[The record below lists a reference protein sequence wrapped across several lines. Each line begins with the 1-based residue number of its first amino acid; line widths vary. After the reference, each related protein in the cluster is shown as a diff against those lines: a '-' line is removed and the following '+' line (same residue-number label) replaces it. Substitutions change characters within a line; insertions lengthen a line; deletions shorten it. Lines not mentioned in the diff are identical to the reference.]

1 MNQRRMKKIA
11 TKIVENNLKKDG
23 WKIIRS
29 PVSGMG
35 PSDIHAVKD
44 DRLFLVHVNSAVY
57 PEESQR
63 MKSNRRDMLRFLAR
77 KMKAVPYAADVV
89 LNPDMTVKDLRYYY
103 VKAN

>member
-11 TKIVENNLKKDG
+11 TKIVEFNLRKDG

-44 DRLFLVHVNSAVY
+44 DKLFLVHVNPAVY
-57 PEESQR
+57 PES
-63 MKSNRRDMLRFLAR
+63 SNRIKPDRRDMLIFLAR
-77 KMKAVPYAADVV
+77 KMKAAPYAADVI
-89 LNPDMTVKDLRYYY
+89 LNPDMTVKDLRYHY